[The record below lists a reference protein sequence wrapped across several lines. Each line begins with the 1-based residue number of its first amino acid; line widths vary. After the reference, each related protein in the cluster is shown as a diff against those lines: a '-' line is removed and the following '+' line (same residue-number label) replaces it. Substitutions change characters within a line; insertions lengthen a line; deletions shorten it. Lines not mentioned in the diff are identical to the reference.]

1 MSSLTCGDRAGL
13 ALPCPHIQVWT
24 SHPAPCIRHGMMLQ
38 NQILSTLRAPDSQAR
53 LDCIVAPDTL
63 ASRTLV
69 AQRVCREF
77 GFVDARGRAQLAS
90 CLKALKVL
98 ENSGRIALPAPRHHK
113 RAPSP
118 RCLDTALPAPVDV
131 PDELGDVEGLSL
143 VVVETLEQRLLWN
156 TLLHREH
163 PHGTATF
170 AGCQVR
176 YLIGSAHGWL
186 GAVGFSASA
195 LHLRA
200 RDAWMAW
207 SDEQRR
213 AHLHRVV
220 CLSRFLIRPGVRCR
234 HLASHVLGRVLRR
247 LGEDFEAR
255 YGYRPW
261 LVETFVEPDRD
272 GACFKAANFVCVGR
286 TAGRGRQDRHKDC
299 ARTVKSV
306 YMYELAAHW
315 RQRLG
320 VRFVDAAPSLAPGE
334 GLDSDVW
341 AANEFGGAPLGD
353 KRLSARLVKSV
364 GLLASF
370 PGHAMTANPTPDR
383 AAVKGYYRLVD
394 RPDESQVTPGN
405 ILAPHRA
412 RTIARM
418 RDQETVLCIQDGT
431 DLNFATRPGCDGL
444 GIIGRNQTSS
454 KSLGLHLHLT
464 LAVSG
469 EGLPLGV
476 LRCDFDA
483 PPEREDDS
491 EEARGDGTGAP
502 GDGDDAITERGAGP
516 GEDANHREKKT
527 QRWLDGLHDVAAAA
541 SELSRKT
548 RVVSVMDRE
557 ADFFELFDE
566 QRRLHRTEMLV
577 RAKHDRCLGKGAS
590 KLFATMRNAEPCGH
604 VEIEIDRVSE
614 RRKSSRKKARP
625 ARSKRLALAEVH
637 YRQLVVP
644 ATIKGAEPA
653 PVSVVHVRETAP
665 PDGEEAVEWF
675 LLTSL
680 DVDSFEAAVSII
692 GYYLKRWRIE
702 DFFRVLKSGCRA
714 EHLAFHTAERLQRAI
729 TINAVIAWRLML
741 MTLLGREVPQCAAE
755 LMFTDIELRFLADYA
770 ANNHLPAPQHLG
782 AAVLLVAILGGY
794 QNRKHDPPPGHQ
806 IMWRGYERMSIATLG
821 YRLAEKR
828 REGAGIV
835 QNE

>member
-1 MSSLTCGDRAGL
+1 
-13 ALPCPHIQVWT
+13 
-24 SHPAPCIRHGMMLQ
+24 MLQ

-53 LDCIVAPDTL
+53 LECIVAPDPL

-69 AQRVCREF
+69 GQRVCREF
-77 GFVDARGRAQLAS
+77 GFVDARGRTQLAS

-113 RAPSP
+113 RAPAP

-143 VVVETLEQRLLWN
+143 VLVQDEERRVVWN
-156 TLLHREH
+156 TLLHFEH

-170 AGCQVR
+170 AGCQLR
-176 YLIGSAHGWL
+176 YLIVSSHGVL
-186 GAVGFSASA
+186 GALGVSASA

-220 CLSRFLIRPGVRCR
+220 CLEPVSDSSRGALPSPRKPVCCAASGKISRPATAIARGWW
-234 HLASHVLGRVLRR
+234 RR
-247 LGEDFEAR
+247 LSR
-255 YGYRPW
+255 
-261 LVETFVEPDRD
+261 PDRD

-370 PGHAMTANPTPDR
+370 PGHAMTGNPTPDR

-405 ILAPHRA
+405 IVAPHRA

-454 KSLGLHLHLT
+454 KSLGLHL
-464 LAVSG
+464 AS
-469 EGLPLGV
+469 
-476 LRCDFDA
+476 D
-483 PPEREDDS
+483 
-491 EEARGDGTGAP
+491 P
-502 GDGDDAITERGAGP
+502 GG
-516 GEDANHREKKT
+516 
-527 QRWLDGLHDVAAAA
+527 
-541 SELSRKT
+541 
-548 RVVSVMDRE
+548 
-557 ADFFELFDE
+557 
-566 QRRLHRTEMLV
+566 
-577 RAKHDRCLGKGAS
+577 
-590 KLFATMRNAEPCGH
+590 
-604 VEIEIDRVSE
+604 E
-614 RRKSSRKKARP
+614 RRGP
-625 ARSKRLALAEVH
+625 ASG
-637 YRQLVVP
+637 
-644 ATIKGAEPA
+644 GAA
-653 PVSVVHVRETAP
+653 
-665 PDGEEAVEWF
+665 
-675 LLTSL
+675 
-680 DVDSFEAAVSII
+680 
-692 GYYLKRWRIE
+692 
-702 DFFRVLKSGCRA
+702 
-714 EHLAFHTAERLQRAI
+714 
-729 TINAVIAWRLML
+729 
-741 MTLLGREVPQCAAE
+741 
-755 LMFTDIELRFLADYA
+755 LRF
-770 ANNHLPAPQHLG
+770 
-782 AAVLLVAILGGY
+782 
-794 QNRKHDPPPGHQ
+794 
-806 IMWRGYERMSIATLG
+806 
-821 YRLAEKR
+821 R
-828 REGAGIV
+828 RTARARR
-835 QNE
+835 

>member
-1 MSSLTCGDRAGL
+1 M
-13 ALPCPHIQVWT
+13 
-24 SHPAPCIRHGMMLQ
+24 
-38 NQILSTLRAPDSQAR
+38 
-53 LDCIVAPDTL
+53 
-63 ASRTLV
+63 
-69 AQRVCREF
+69 
-77 GFVDARGRAQLAS
+77 
-90 CLKALKVL
+90 L
-98 ENSGRIALPAPRHHK
+98 ENSGQIALPAPRHHK
-113 RAPSP
+113 RAPAP
-118 RCLDTALPAPVDV
+118 RCLDTAVPAPVDV
-131 PDELGDVEGLSL
+131 PAELGDVEGLSL
-143 VVVETLEQRLLWN
+143 VLVQDEERRVVWN
-156 TLLHREH
+156 TLLHFEH

-170 AGCQVR
+170 AGCQLR
-176 YLIGSAHGWL
+176 YLIVSSHGVL
-186 GAVGFSASA
+186 GALGVSASA

-200 RDAWMAW
+200 RDAWPWCATVTTSSNAASARARDAWMAW
-207 SDEQRR
+207 SEEQRR

-234 HLASHVLGRVLRR
+234 HLASHVLGRMLRR
-247 LGEDFEAR
+247 LGDDFEAR

-394 RPDESQVTPGN
+394 RPDESQVTPLN

-476 LRCDFDA
+476 LRCGFDA
-483 PPEREDDS
+483 PPEREDDR
-491 EEARGDGTGAP
+491 EGDRGGGTGAP
-502 GDGDDAITERGAGP
+502 GDGDDVHHRARRGAGR
-516 GEDANHREKKT
+516 GRESQGQKDAALA
-527 QRWLDGLHDVAAAA
+527 RWLARCRRGGVGAERQDPGGQRHGQGGGFLRAVRRAAPFAPHRDA
-541 SELSRKT
+541 GA
-548 RVVSVMDRE
+548 RE
-557 ADFFELFDE
+557 A
-566 QRRLHRTEMLV
+566 
-577 RAKHDRCLGKGAS
+577 
-590 KLFATMRNAEPCGH
+590 
-604 VEIEIDRVSE
+604 
-614 RRKSSRKKARP
+614 
-625 ARSKRLALAEVH
+625 
-637 YRQLVVP
+637 
-644 ATIKGAEPA
+644 
-653 PVSVVHVRETAP
+653 
-665 PDGEEAVEWF
+665 
-675 LLTSL
+675 
-680 DVDSFEAAVSII
+680 
-692 GYYLKRWRIE
+692 
-702 DFFRVLKSGCRA
+702 
-714 EHLAFHTAERLQRAI
+714 
-729 TINAVIAWRLML
+729 
-741 MTLLGREVPQCAAE
+741 
-755 LMFTDIELRFLADYA
+755 
-770 ANNHLPAPQHLG
+770 
-782 AAVLLVAILGGY
+782 
-794 QNRKHDPPPGHQ
+794 
-806 IMWRGYERMSIATLG
+806 
-821 YRLAEKR
+821 
-828 REGAGIV
+828 
-835 QNE
+835 